1 MTNPKHTDTSRS
13 GDLVD
18 DDFAPIWDESILL
31 AEHEAVQASVD
42 VGGWLSA
49 ALDDPNVCDAMKAD
63 INRWFSAGFLYLDE
77 VRKLM
82 QTEREALEAEVERL
96 REALGLLSAV
106 GLTIPADRIRDDDH
120 VIITYKTFRA
130 LRTALERIDHD

>member
-1 MTNPKHTDTSRS
+1 MTSE
-13 GDLVD
+13 
-18 DDFAPIWDESILL
+18 DDFAPIWEESILL

-63 INRWFSAGFLYLDE
+63 INSWFSAVFLYLDE

-82 QTEREALEAEVERL
+82 QTEREALEAEIERL
-96 REALGLLSAV
+96 RGVMREVFEEWAGSEGFIPETAPGGYLLHLTKRMADIARAALGD
-106 GLTIPADRIRDDDH
+106 T
-120 VIITYKTFRA
+120 K
-130 LRTALERIDHD
+130 

>member
-1 MTNPKHTDTSRS
+1 MTNPNHTDTSRS

-31 AEHEAVQASVD
+31 AEHEAVRASVA

-82 QTEREALEAEVERL
+82 QTEREALEAENERL
-96 REALGLLSAV
+96 RGVLRGVTPPAHFGESEQSKAWWAKARAALGE
-106 GLTIPADRIRDDDH
+106 
-120 VIITYKTFRA
+120 KQ
-130 LRTALERIDHD
+130 

>member
-1 MTNPKHTDTSRS
+1 MTKHTDTSRS

-31 AEHEAVQASVD
+31 AEHEAVQASVA

-82 QTEREALEAEVERL
+82 QTEREALEAEIERL
-96 REALGLLSAV
+96 REALRN
-106 GLTIPADRIRDDDH
+106 I
-120 VIITYKTFRA
+120 RA
-130 LRTALERIDHD
+130 LATKRQNVCGPDGCLTDIECFASAALGEKQ